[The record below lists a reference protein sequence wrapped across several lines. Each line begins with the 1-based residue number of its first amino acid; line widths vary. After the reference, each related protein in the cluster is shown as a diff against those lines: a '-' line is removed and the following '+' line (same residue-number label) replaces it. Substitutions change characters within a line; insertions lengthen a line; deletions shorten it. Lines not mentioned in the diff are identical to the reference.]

1 METDTES
8 DTAFPESLS
17 DSLRQI
23 GVIAVLVID
32 DAQDALPLAEAL
44 LQGGVQSI
52 ELTLRTDAALESIRR
67 IRAELPEMIVGVGT
81 ILSPRQV
88 DQVVQAGGSFG
99 VSPGTNPRTIAA
111 AKEAGLPFAPG
122 VCTPTDIELAVES
135 GCKLLKYFPSE
146 PCGGLDYL
154 RSIAAPFEHLG
165 VSFIPLGGV
174 ALSNA
179 ETYLRDPLVHAV
191 GGSWIAP
198 RLTIHQRAWHVIT
211 ENAAQATRMVAA
223 VRDQKLAINAPE
235 ARS

>member
-1 METDTES
+1 MES

-17 DSLRQI
+17 DSLRTF

-32 DAQDALPLAEAL
+32 DARDALPLAETL
-44 LQGGVQSI
+44 LRGGVRSI

-67 IRAELPEMIVGVGT
+67 IRAELPEMTVGVGT

-88 DQVVQAGGSFG
+88 DQVVRVGGSFG

-154 RSIAAPFEHLG
+154 RSIGAPFEHLG
-165 VSFIPLGGV
+165 VSYIPLGGV
-174 ALSNA
+174 TLVNA
-179 ETYLRDPLVHAV
+179 ETYLREPLVHAI

-198 RLTIHQRAWHVIT
+198 RSAIRQRAWQLIT
-211 ENAAQATRMVAA
+211 ENAAKAMGTVAA
-223 VRDQKLAINAPE
+223 VRAKTPSDGAVE
-235 ARS
+235 VRS